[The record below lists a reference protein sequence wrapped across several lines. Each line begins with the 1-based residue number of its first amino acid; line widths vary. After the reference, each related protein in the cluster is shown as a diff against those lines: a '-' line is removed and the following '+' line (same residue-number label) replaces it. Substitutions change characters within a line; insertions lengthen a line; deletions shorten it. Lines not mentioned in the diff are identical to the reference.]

1 MEIHNFTPWP
11 ALIGGILIGLSTI
24 LLFAVNGRLA
34 GISSIVRGVVSPK
47 KPSDLDWRILFL
59 TGLVLGA
66 FLYRLLNGFDS
77 SITLDASLLTVGIG
91 GVLTGVGTAVG
102 NGCTSGHGICGLA
115 RRSPRS
121 LIATIIFMAVGGI
134 TVFFSRHVIGG

>member
-1 MEIHNFTPWP
+1 MEIHNFTPWS
-11 ALIGGILIGLSTI
+11 ALVGGMLIGLSTV

-34 GISSIVRGVVSPK
+34 GISSILRGVVAPQ

-66 FLYRLLNGFDS
+66 FLYRLLNGMNS

-91 GVLTGVGTAVG
+91 GILTGVGTAIG

-115 RRSPRS
+115 RKSARS
-121 LIATIIFMAVGGI
+121 LMSTVTFMVIGGI
-134 TVFFSRHVIGG
+134 TVFFLRHVIGG